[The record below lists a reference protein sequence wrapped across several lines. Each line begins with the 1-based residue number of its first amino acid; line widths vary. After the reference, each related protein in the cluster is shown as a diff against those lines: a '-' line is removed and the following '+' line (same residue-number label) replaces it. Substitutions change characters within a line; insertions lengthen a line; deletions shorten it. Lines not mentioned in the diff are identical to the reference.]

1 MKEDKEM
8 EKTNLSFKKFIA
20 TNARGFSL
28 IEILIALTLLGIAGT
43 FISGRIF
50 DQLHEGQVQSTK
62 IQMNALAARLQEY
75 RRKCGIYPTTEQGL
89 QALVSK
95 PSGGRDCRNY
105 PANGFLE
112 TPEVPRDP
120 WDEEFVF
127 ISDGRTFN
135 IISYGP
141 DGMEGGEGKDKDIYL
156 YESQNQ
162 SGEDY

>member
-1 MKEDKEM
+1 M
-8 EKTNLSFKKFIA
+8 ECKKMSFRKFVA
-20 TNARGFSL
+20 TNSRGFSL

-43 FISGRIF
+43 FVAGRIF

-89 QALVSK
+89 QSLVSK
-95 PSGGRDCRNY
+95 PSGGRECRNY

-120 WDEEFVF
+120 WDEEFVYV
-127 ISDGRTFN
+127 SDGRSFN

-141 DGMEGGEGKDKDIYL
+141 DAMEGGEGKDADIYL
-156 YESQNQ
+156 YESQDQ
-162 SGEDY
+162 GGENF